1 MLLHFTEQEVPTAER
16 NLVSELQDSRLA
28 ALLIFRHKE
37 HDTADGGGGE
47 QLHREHIAHRRHR
60 GAEYDTHGIQCV
72 EGGSPD
78 GDEVGGV
85 ILGSAS
91 VSHRSLRRFA

>member
-1 MLLHFTEQEVPTAER
+1 MPFRFTEQELADRREKA
-16 NLVSELQDSRLA
+16 VSELQHSKLA

>member
-37 HDTADGGGGE
+37 RDTADGGGPIVNISSIGGIVG
-47 QLHREHIAHRRHR
+47 QNVEHM
-60 GAEYDTHGIQCV
+60 EYNA
-72 EGGSPD
+72 SK
-78 GDEVGGV
+78 GV
-85 ILGSAS
+85 VRTVTKSA
-91 VSHRSLRRFA
+91 A

>member
-37 HDTADGGGGE
+37 RDTADGGGSIVNISPIGGIVGQNMIHME
-47 QLHREHIAHRRHR
+47 YNASK
-60 GAEYDTHGIQCV
+60 GAVRTV
-72 EGGSPD
+72 TK
-78 GDEVGGV
+78 
-85 ILGSAS
+85 SA
-91 VSHRSLRRFA
+91 A